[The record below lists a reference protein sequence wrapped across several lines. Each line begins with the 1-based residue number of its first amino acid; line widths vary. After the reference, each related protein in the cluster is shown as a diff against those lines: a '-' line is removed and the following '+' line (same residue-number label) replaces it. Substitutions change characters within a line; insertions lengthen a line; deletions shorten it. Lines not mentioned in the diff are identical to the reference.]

1 MNLKTPLSV
10 LGMVAIAASSLVYL
24 GRIGLDHDAFADL
37 RHAGMVVPETNGLVV
52 GSRVLVRGVAVG
64 HVTAVHASA
73 AGITVDWNYDGE
85 TRIPADSRYRIDNLS
100 ALGEAYLSVLP
111 QTSSGPYLDEDAE
124 IPAAQVV
131 VPTTFDELSQRLTAM
146 LEQVEP
152 EQIRAI
158 FATVDVALPEDP
170 WVLGDLSRA
179 GELLA
184 GTLLQQS
191 DNLTDLFNAVQPV
204 LRRTTTVPS
213 DLAAAAP
220 LLTDFGEGFRG
231 TLAGIY
237 FAASFGPLKDGIEFG
252 AAPLIDQIQGFLDD
266 TAADLNI
273 LGTEL
278 LPGVQAGGA
287 ALSTVNVGQLLD
299 NALAATASG
308 DAVTVRVRIPGR

>member
-24 GRIGLDHDAFADL
+24 GRIGLEHDAFGEVRTAS
-37 RHAGMVVPETNGLVV
+37 MVIPETNGLVA

-85 TRIPADSRYRIDNLS
+85 TGIPADSRYRVDNLS

-111 QTSSGPYLDEDAE
+111 QTSTGPYLEDGAE
-124 IPAAQVV
+124 IPAEKVS
-131 VPTTFDELSQRLTAM
+131 VPTTFDELSQRLTTM

-191 DNLTDLFNAVQPV
+191 GNLTDLFNAVQPV
-204 LRRTTTVPS
+204 LRQTGTVPG

-237 FAASFGPLKDGIEFG
+237 FAASFG
-252 AAPLIDQIQGFLDD
+252 
-266 TAADLNI
+266 
-273 LGTEL
+273 
-278 LPGVQAGGA
+278 
-287 ALSTVNVGQLLD
+287 
-299 NALAATASG
+299 
-308 DAVTVRVRIPGR
+308 